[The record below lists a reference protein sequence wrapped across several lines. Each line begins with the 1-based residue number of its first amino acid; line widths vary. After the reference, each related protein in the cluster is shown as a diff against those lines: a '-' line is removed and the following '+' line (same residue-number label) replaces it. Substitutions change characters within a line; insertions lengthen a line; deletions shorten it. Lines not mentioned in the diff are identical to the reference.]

1 MTQYQTIL
9 VDRRDRVG
17 IVTLNRPD
25 AMNAIS
31 TQLITEVVQAIDA
44 FERDD
49 SCGAIVLWG
58 GEKVFAAGADI
69 KEMTDKT
76 FSEILL
82 SDSPHGRE
90 GTWKRFSG
98 FKKPIIA
105 AVSGYALGGGCE
117 LALACDFIIC
127 SDTAKFG
134 QPEIN
139 LGTMPG
145 AGGTQRLTRIIG
157 KARAMELCLTGRLID
172 ANEAFAMGIV
182 VRVAPV
188 EALFE
193 DTLKTAKKIS
203 LQSLPAIYLVKE
215 AVNVAYESTLT
226 EGLRFERRAFQST
239 FATEDR
245 KEGMAAFGEKRKPNF
260 INR

>member
-1 MTQYQTIL
+1 MTNYKNIL
-9 VDRRDRVG
+9 VEQIERVG
-17 IVTLNRPD
+17 VITLNRPD
-25 AMNAIS
+25 ALNAIS
-31 TQLITEVVQAIDA
+31 TPLISELVAAIDQ
-44 FERDD
+44 FEKDEAI
-49 SCGAIVLWG
+49 GAIVVWG

-69 KEMTDKT
+69 KEMADKT
-76 FSEILL
+76 FSDMLL

-117 LALACDFIIC
+117 LALACDFIVC

-145 AGGTQRLTRIIG
+145 AGGTQRLTRIVG
-157 KARAMELCLTGRLID
+157 KARAMEMCLTGRLID
-172 ANEAFAMGIV
+172 AQEALAMGFV
-182 VRVAPV
+182 VRVVSA
-188 EALFE
+188 EGLFE
-193 DTLKTAKKIS
+193 DALKTAKKIS
-203 LQSLPAIYLVKE
+203 LQSLPAVYLVKE
-215 AVNVAYESTLT
+215 AVNVAYESTLS

-245 KEGMAAFGEKRKPNF
+245 KEGMTAFAEKRKPNF
-260 INR
+260 QHK

>member
-1 MTQYQTIL
+1 
-9 VDRRDRVG
+9 
-17 IVTLNRPD
+17 
-25 AMNAIS
+25 
-31 TQLITEVVQAIDA
+31 
-44 FERDD
+44 
-49 SCGAIVLWG
+49 
-58 GEKVFAAGADI
+58 
-69 KEMTDKT
+69 
-76 FSEILL
+76 
-82 SDSPHGRE
+82 
-90 GTWKRFSG
+90 
-98 FKKPIIA
+98 
-105 AVSGYALGGGCE
+105 
-117 LALACDFIIC
+117 
-127 SDTAKFG
+127 
-134 QPEIN
+134 
-139 LGTMPG
+139 
-145 AGGTQRLTRIIG
+145 
-157 KARAMELCLTGRLID
+157 MELCLTGRLID

-203 LQSLPAIYLVKE
+203 HQSLPAIYLVKE

>member
-9 VDRRDRVG
+9 VETRERVG
-17 IVTLNRPD
+17 VITLNRPD
-25 AMNAIS
+25 AMNALS
-31 TQLITEVVQAIDA
+31 TPLMAEVVQAIDV
-44 FERDD
+44 FEKNAGI
-49 SCGAIVLWG
+49 GAIILWG

-69 KEMTDKT
+69 KEMADKT
-76 FSEILL
+76 FADMLL

-117 LALACDFIIC
+117 LALACDFIVC

-145 AGGTQRLTRIIG
+145 AGGTQRLTRIVG
-157 KARAMELCLTGRLID
+157 KARAMELCLTGRFID
-172 ANEAFAMGIV
+172 ASEAYAMGIV
-182 VRVAPV
+182 VRVVPV
-188 EALFE
+188 EALF
-193 DTLKTAKKIS
+193 DDVLKTAKKIS
-203 LQSLPAIYLVKE
+203 LQSLPAVYLVKE
-215 AVNVAYESTLT
+215 AINVADESTLT

-245 KEGMAAFGEKRKPNF
+245 KEGMAAFGEKRRPNF
-260 INR
+260 LHK